1 MIVKRK
7 MLICNDFLFFVIKH
21 LLKEYVMEISKKYGV
36 KLTPTCVKETL
47 ERKEKFKSQQ
57 DEDVENVGGGTE
69 DETQTSEPAPMPAR
83 DDVYQGPETYPELT
97 DVQPN
102 VRDVRTLKKLAYG
115 RDSELTAVLT
125 YMFQNYVTMNEDL
138 KNALEQVAII
148 EMRHLALLSNAI
160 VAFGGD
166 PTLTDGMGNVW
177 TGRNVNYT
185 TNPIKFLKN
194 NISSEKE
201 AVEVYMRAA
210 RETSNNSLSDL
221 YKRIAEDEEIHSR
234 VFQSYLDKLMV

>member
-1 MIVKRK
+1 MIVKQE
-7 MLICNDFLFFVIKH
+7 MLICNDFLFFFIKH

-36 KLTPTCVKETL
+36 KLTPTCVKEML

-57 DEDVENVGGGTE
+57 DEDMEN
-69 DETQTSEPAPMPAR
+69 
-83 DDVYQGPETYPELT
+83 TYPELT

-125 YMFQNYVTMNEDL
+125 YLFQNYVTMNEEL

-160 VAFGGD
+160 VVFGGD
-166 PTLTDGMGNVW
+166 ATLTDGMGNVW

-201 AVEVYMRAA
+201 AVEIYMRSA
-210 RETSNNSLSDL
+210 RETSNDSLSNL